1 MVWFW
6 ASLFIITLVI
16 EVYTSEMVSIWFT
29 IGSLISFFLALCT
42 ELNETVQICVFLGV
56 AVLLMV
62 CTRKIFLKMLKNN
75 NQTTNIDSLVGTVHK
90 LLKTIEDDNMGEIKI
105 NGIVWNVVSKKNQVI
120 KKDAKVK
127 ILEIKGNK
135 FIVEEE
141 KGNV

>member
-90 LLKTIEDDNMGEIKI
+90 LLKPIEDDNMGEIKI
-105 NGIVWNVVSKKNQVI
+105 NGIVWNVVSKRNQVI
-120 KKDAKVK
+120 KKDTKVK

>member
-75 NQTTNIDSLVGTVHK
+75 NQTTNIDSLVGTVHR

-105 NGIVWNVVSKKNQVI
+105 NGIVWNAFILKCVI
-120 KKDAKVK
+120 G
-127 ILEIKGNK
+127 II
-135 FIVEEE
+135 I
-141 KGNV
+141 